1 MRIKR
6 GTGKPDCG
14 AVLGTTILTT
24 AAQRTATTTS
34 GSATTSTTIS
44 AFGWF
49 VVLAALFSTRAG
61 GWEFTG
67 SVLEESRPV
76 PENEVTRSENQS
88 RSSSLVGLS
97 AEQLLDL

>member
-6 GTGKPDCG
+6 GAGKPDCG
-14 AVLGTTILTT
+14 AVSGTTILTT

-34 GSATTSTTIS
+34 GSATTSTTMS
-44 AFGWF
+44 VFGWC
-49 VVLAALFSTRAG
+49 VLLAVLFYTRAG

-76 PENEVTRSENQS
+76 P
-88 RSSSLVGLS
+88 
-97 AEQLLDL
+97 AI